1 MLPMASAKFR
11 FQLRQEAIAWRDEGL
26 IPPELYDQLGDRYQF
41 DDLDQA
47 NRNQF
52 VMILL
57 GLGSVLIGLAA
68 ITFVAANWQVWP
80 REARVILLLTLFVG
94 VNSGGFY
101 LWRRAGLTRLGQ
113 GLLLLGSL
121 LIGANMALFSQMF
134 HQTGSVQVLFLV
146 WGLAVLAMA
155 YSLRLA
161 MLGILSMILVMISSL
176 WFYPDPYTSRLWL
189 LLFDYMPLVAIA
201 LFFPL
206 ARTCRSPWL
215 FGLGTVFIAWM
226 LQFRLLQWLAVL
238 YRQESLWFVAGIIA
252 ASCLVPLLLWPWRP
266 DLPNTPAAFG
276 PRLTVFYLSSYTY
289 LASFRYLWTER
300 LRVGNSPTVNLDM
313 VQGFILLAIFGAI
326 ALWLWWQ
333 LGNRGPV
340 WRLTLLDTMVAAFVG
355 TLGIV
360 IWYHGEFGP
369 MDVLGPIVINT
380 LLVLM
385 AIACIREALG
395 NGQRQGFWW
404 GILIL
409 VLQIFSRM
417 LEYDT
422 GLVAKALVFF
432 LCGVGI
438 MIAGLWFERYVRTL
452 TPTAR

>member
-1 MLPMASAKFR
+1 MASTKFR
-11 FQLRQEAIAWRDEGL
+11 FQLRQEAIAWRDQGL

-41 DDLDQA
+41 DNLDQV

-57 GLGSVLIGLAA
+57 GLGSILIGLAA

-80 REARVILLLTLFVG
+80 REARVILLLSLFIG
-94 VNSGGFY
+94 VNTGGFY
-101 LWRRAGLTRLGQ
+101 LWRNTNWRRLGQ
-113 GLLLLGSL
+113 ALLLLGSL

-161 MLGILSMILVMISSL
+161 MLGILSMILVVISSL
-176 WFYPDPYTSRLWL
+176 WFYPDPYTGAGWL

-201 LFFPL
+201 LYFPL

-215 FGLGTVFIAWM
+215 FGLGTVLIAWT
-226 LQFRLLQWLAVL
+226 LEFRLLQWLDTL
-238 YRQESLWFVAGIIA
+238 YNAKSLGFVAAVII
-252 ASCLVPLLLWPWRP
+252 ASCLIPLLLWPWRP
-266 DLPNTPAAFG
+266 TLPNAPAAFS
-276 PRLTVFYLSSYTY
+276 PQLAVFYLSTYSY
-289 LASFRYLWTER
+289 LASFQSVWQDR
-300 LRVGNSPTVNLDM
+300 LRVGSSLTITLDM
-313 VQGFILLAIFGAI
+313 MQGFILVAVFGAI

-333 LGNRGPV
+333 LGNQGPV
-340 WRLTLLDTMVAAFVG
+340 WRLTLLDTTVAAFVATIG
-355 TLGIV
+355 GV

-369 MDVLGPIVINT
+369 LAVFGPIIMNA

-417 LEYDT
+417 LEYNT
-422 GLVAKALVFF
+422 GLVAKALVFL

-438 MIAGLWFERYVRTL
+438 IVAGLWFERYVRTL
-452 TPTAR
+452 TPTTR

>member
-1 MLPMASAKFR
+1 MASVKFR

-26 IPPELYDQLGDRYQF
+26 INPELYDQLGDRYQF
-41 DDLDQA
+41 DNLDQN

-52 VMILL
+52 VTILL
-57 GLGSVLIGLAA
+57 SLGSILIGLAA

-80 REARVILLLTLFVG
+80 REARVILLLSLFVA

-101 LWRRAGLTRLGQ
+101 LWRRSEFRRLGQ
-113 GLLLLGSL
+113 ALLLLGSL
-121 LIGANMALFSQMF
+121 LIGANMALLSQMF
-134 HQTGSVQVLFLV
+134 HQTGSLQVLFLV

-161 MLGILSMILVMISSL
+161 MLGILSMILVIISSL
-176 WFYPDPYTSRLWL
+176 WFYPDPYTGSLWL

-201 LFFPL
+201 LYFPL
-206 ARTCRSPWL
+206 ARICRSPAL
-215 FGLGTVFIAWM
+215 FGLGTLLIAWT
-226 LQFRLLQWLAVL
+226 LQFRLLQWLNAL
-238 YRQESLWFVAGIIA
+238 YTGESLWFVGAVIIT
-252 ASCLVPLLLWPWRP
+252 SCLIPLILWPWRP
-266 DLPNTPAAFG
+266 TLPNAPATFG
-276 PRLTVFYLSSYTY
+276 PRLAVFYLSGYSY
-289 LASFRYLWTER
+289 LASFQYVWRDR
-300 LRVGNSPTVNLDM
+300 LRVGSSLTVTLDM
-313 VQGFILLAIFGAI
+313 VQGFILVAVFGAI

-333 LGNRGPV
+333 LGNQGPV
-340 WRLTLLDTMVAAFVG
+340 WRLTLLDTMVAAFTATIG
-355 TLGIV
+355 GV

-369 MDVLGPIVINT
+369 LAVFGPVIMNA

-417 LEYDT
+417 VEYDT

-438 MIAGLWFERYVRTL
+438 IVAGLWFERYVRTL
-452 TPTAR
+452 SPTPR